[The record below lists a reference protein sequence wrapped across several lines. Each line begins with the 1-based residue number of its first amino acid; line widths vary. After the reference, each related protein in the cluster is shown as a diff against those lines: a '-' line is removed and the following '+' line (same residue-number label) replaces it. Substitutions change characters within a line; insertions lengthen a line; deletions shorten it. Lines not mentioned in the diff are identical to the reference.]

1 MGANGI
7 YGLSGSGLDIESL
20 VKVGMMSKQNQ
31 LNKMQQ
37 TETTNMWLKDEWST
51 IYSKYND
58 FQSAMSTFKMQS
70 SMSAMKANSANGSVV
85 TATANG
91 AAAAMTHQVT
101 VSQLATNAYVMTDNG
116 ATIDKKGNET
126 SNSLKDV
133 LFSKYSLKSTEK
145 DAQGNKINTYDVE
158 GKEVKGS
165 DTAISMTFT
174 DGENTST
181 IKYTYD
187 DLFEKD
193 KTLYDLATAI
203 GGSGVEL
210 QGGFDSVNNTFSIY
224 AKNSGSKNIIGMT
237 ANNDTSAALL
247 NSLHLASYDGNTGEL
262 NKLDDFA
269 VSSSNL
275 ASTKATANDVNS
287 VDMFGYKV
295 REMTADEIKAYNDA
309 IDADGTS
316 LVSKLDPSKTYYGT
330 YDYDENGDEVI
341 KGAYLGSDTAI
352 HFNVDDGVKSAEIRY
367 SYKDIADGNAT
378 LSNMADKINA
388 AMKDKEGNQLLTAN
402 FDSAKNTLSMTN
414 TEGAVSIKVRSG
426 QTAVLL
432 NNLGI
437 QDGSGKAMSFKDGAT
452 VSTFTNSVAG
462 TDALVK
468 VDGKDYVLDSN
479 SKTIAGVT
487 YTFTGESD
495 YVLGSD
501 GKTKIYKSSGVTIS
515 QDTDTI
521 VKNVKDFVDSYN
533 ELLDYMNGK
542 LSEEK
547 YKDYKPLTKTQ
558 EDQMTETQ
566 VQKWTEKAKS
576 GLLYHN
582 STLSSMVSKMREAI
596 YTPIDSINSAY
607 NSASAIGITT
617 SNVKGHLT
625 LDEDK
630 LKQALAA
637 DSDCV
642 YKIFASD
649 QDSSYVAGQS
659 AKKPITNSQK
669 KLDYQNTGLAN
680 RLYNAMTDFKK
691 NVEDYAGTS
700 NESND
705 QSYLGKLLTNLQT
718 KMSTFKTQ
726 MNAFESMLYKKYDAM
741 ESALQG
747 FGVQLNYITG
757 YGN

>member
-58 FQSAMSTFKMQS
+58 FQSAMSNFKMQS
-70 SMSAMKANSANGSVV
+70 SMSAMKANSANSSVV

-133 LFSKYSLKSTEK
+133 LFSKYSLKTTEK
-145 DAQGNKINTYDVE
+145 DDKGNKINKYDVE
-158 GKEVKGS
+158 GKEVKGEVKGT

-210 QGGFDSVNNTFSIY
+210 QGNFDSVNNTFSIY

-237 ANNDTSAALL
+237 ANNETSAALL

-262 NKLDDFA
+262 NKLDDFT

-275 ASTKATANDVNS
+275 ASTKGTANDVNNI
-287 VDMFGYKV
+287 DMFGRTV
-295 REMTADEIKAYNDA
+295 RKMTADEIKAYNDEL
-309 IDADGTS
+309 DKNPS
-316 LVSKLDPSKTYYGT
+316 SVLSKLDTTKEYYGAFDKDNT
-330 YDYDENGDEVI
+330 LQ
-341 KGAYLGSDTAI
+341 GAYSAADTAI

-367 SYKDIADGNAT
+367 SYKDLAEGKAT
-378 LSNMADKINA
+378 LSDMAAKINA
-388 AMKDKEGNQLLTAN
+388 AMKDKEGHQLLTAT
-402 FDSAKNTLSMTN
+402 FDSAKLSMTN
-414 TEGAVSIKVRSG
+414 TEGAVSIKVRNG
-426 QTAVLL
+426 QTAAFL
-432 NNLGI
+432 NNLGV
-437 QDGSGKAMSFKDGAT
+437 QDGSGKDMSFKDGAT

-462 TDALVK
+462 TDAMVK
-468 VDGKDYVLDSN
+468 VDGKDYVLDNN

-487 YTFTGESD
+487 YTFTGVSD
-495 YVLGSD
+495 SVTGTD
-501 GKTKIYKSSGVTIS
+501 GKPVYKPSGVTIS

-533 ELLDYMNGK
+533 ELLDYLNDKM
-542 LSEEK
+542 SEPK

-617 SNVKGHLT
+617 STVKGHLT

-649 QDSSYVAGQS
+649 QDSAYVAGQS
-659 AKKPITNSQK
+659 AKKPINNVQK

>member
-210 QGGFDSVNNTFSIY
+210 QGNFDSVNNTFSIY

-275 ASTKATANDVNS
+275 SSSAASAKDVNS

-295 REMTADEIKAYNDA
+295 REMTAAEVKAYNDA
-309 IDADGTS
+309 IDADGTA
-316 LVSKLDPSKTYYGT
+316 LVNKLDPSKTYYGT
-330 YDYDENGDEVI
+330 FDDTDTI
-341 KGAYLGSDTAI
+341 KGAYLGTDTAI
-352 HFNVDDGVKSAEIRY
+352 HFNVGDGAKNAEISY
-367 SYKDIADGNAT
+367 SYKDLAEGKAT
-378 LSNMADKINA
+378 LSDMADKINA
-388 AMKDKEGNQLLTAN
+388 AMTYKKGDESYQLLTAN
-402 FDSAKNTLSMTN
+402 FDSATNSLSMTN
-414 TEGAVSIKVRSG
+414 TEGAVSIKVRNG
-426 QTAVLL
+426 QTATLL
-432 NNLGI
+432 NNLGVK
-437 QDGSGKAMSFKDGAT
+437 DGSGKDMSFKDGAT

-462 TDALVK
+462 TDAYVK
-468 VDGKDYVLDSN
+468 VDGKDYVLDNN